1 MNERDWDK
9 FFELLERVVNLGEMP
24 WGEKRDQVKA
34 EAAARGAE
42 TALEEFSGW
51 FEGE

>member
-9 FFELLERVVNLGEMP
+9 FFELLEQVTNLPGMT
-24 WGEKRDQVKA
+24 WQEKRGEVGAQ
-34 EAAARGAE
+34 AAARGAE

-51 FEGE
+51 FEAE